1 MEFIREELS
10 DALTELKELKSNQRE
25 KDLNES
31 INSIEERLEKFEVD
45 IVTAQR
51 DSKLKSTKE
60 VKDLRDSLLG
70 KEQKYNLSEDF
81 VTHMET
87 GALIFCKRT
96 NFSDQAWFLLR
107 VNDVE
112 SKYYWINQK
121 DIPVDQLSSLSRI
134 QEEEENERENAMADM
149 NAQFEML
156 IEEKSKIIK

>member
-70 KEQKYNLSEDF
+70 KE
-81 VTHMET
+81 
-87 GALIFCKRT
+87 
-96 NFSDQAWFLLR
+96 
-107 VNDVE
+107 
-112 SKYYWINQK
+112 
-121 DIPVDQLSSLSRI
+121 
-134 QEEEENERENAMADM
+134 
-149 NAQFEML
+149 
-156 IEEKSKIIK
+156 